1 MGLLAVFLP
10 RSCADQLAGMF
21 TFIFNESLSTSVVS
35 PLSIF
40 VFIVTVYG
48 PAHFI
53 LYLLFFTYIYVYS
66 LVLVLH
72 VIALSIER
80 TDLTYISLSLSFILY
95 LYLCIFSCVG
105 VTCNCTVHWA
115 DLTWLTFHCWLI
127 LYNSS
132 QVKLSFI
139 VIPLHVWTYSGTR
152 CRASQDHGAT

>member
-35 PLSIF
+35 SLSIF
-40 VFIVTVYG
+40 VFIKSTVYG

-80 TDLTYISLSLSFILY
+80 TCSYLSF
-95 LYLCIFSCVG
+95 
-105 VTCNCTVHWA
+105 TA
-115 DLTWLTFHCWLI
+115 DYI
-127 LYNSS
+127 LYNW
-132 QVKLSFI
+132 V
-139 VIPLHVWTYSGTR
+139 
-152 CRASQDHGAT
+152 CDE